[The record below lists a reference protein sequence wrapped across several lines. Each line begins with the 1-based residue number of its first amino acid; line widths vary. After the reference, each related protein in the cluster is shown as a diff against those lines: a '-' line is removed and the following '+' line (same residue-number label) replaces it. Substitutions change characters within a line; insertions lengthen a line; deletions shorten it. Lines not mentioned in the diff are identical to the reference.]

1 MTDAES
7 IIRFIRIFSELSGNI
22 RYAAQKRIAIEIALI
37 KLCKPEMETKSDA
50 LVDRIKALEE
60 KMEKGIPMVAMP
72 AGSYVNVDDA
82 PTQSAPVKRE
92 LPKAL
97 PEEIK
102 DIVSKW
108 PAIVMTAENLLKTQL
123 KHAKLSLSTDDKLLL
138 VVEDGVASDY
148 FALEGKKQEVEKL
161 ISDYMQRQVDVTIQ
175 SISPNRDFSDEYIDL
190 SQFVMTEVEVEDNF
204 DEEF

>member
-1 MTDAES
+1 M
-7 IIRFIRIFSELSGNI
+7 
-22 RYAAQKRIAIEIALI
+22 
-37 KLCKPEMETKSDA
+37 
-50 LVDRIKALEE
+50 
-60 KMEKGIPMVAMP
+60 
-72 AGSYVNVDDA
+72 
-82 PTQSAPVKRE
+82 QSAPVKRE

-138 VVEDGVASDY
+138 VVEEGVASDY

-161 ISDYMQRQVDVTIQ
+161 ISDYMQRQVEVTIQ

-190 SQFVMTEVEVEDNF
+190 SQFVMADIEIDDDF
-204 DEEF
+204 EEGF

>member
-1 MTDAES
+1 M
-7 IIRFIRIFSELSGNI
+7 SGNI
-22 RYAAQKRIAIEIALI
+22 RYAAQKRITIEIALI

-60 KMEKGIPMVAMP
+60 KIEKGIPMAAMP
-72 AGSYVNVDDA
+72 VGAYVSAENTPV
-82 PTQSAPVKRE
+82 QSAPVKRE

-108 PAIVMTAENLLKTQL
+108 PAIVMTAESLLKTQL